1 MYYMQDKFNSKHFVN
16 VNSFDAH
23 YQQVNRNGKFILML
37 KKLAFACPLAWA
49 PWPSTAS
56 KELRFPT
63 EWSLKMNLAAVFA

>member
-37 KKLAFACPLAWA
+37 KKLAFACPLA
-49 PWPSTAS
+49 
-56 KELRFPT
+56 
-63 EWSLKMNLAAVFA
+63 